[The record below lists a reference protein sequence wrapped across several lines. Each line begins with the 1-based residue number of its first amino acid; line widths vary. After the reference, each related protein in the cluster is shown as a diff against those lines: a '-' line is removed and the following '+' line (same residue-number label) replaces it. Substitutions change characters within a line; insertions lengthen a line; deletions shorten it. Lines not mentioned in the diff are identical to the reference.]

1 MNRRTFLKSL
11 AAGVVAAVVPS
22 SWLRGSGSRP
32 PPGREAASE
41 DPLMAAA
48 REVVRGMVHNSHYR
62 AGSLMNEMLVY
73 EDLRVCV
80 ALLSPLVFAAEFNRC
95 AVYRTAQ
102 QRFATLYPEAVRLG
116 PPAA

>member
-32 PPGREAASE
+32 PHGREAASE
-41 DPLMAAA
+41 GQLLADA
-48 REVVRGMVHNSHYR
+48 REVVRRMVHGDHYR
-62 AGSLMNEMLVY
+62 AGSLVNEMLVY

-80 ALLSPLVFAAEFNRC
+80 ALLNPQNLAAGFDRW